1 MLDDRRAKSKPGPF
15 KKGPVGAPDKEN
27 DPAAVAYRAYRDGA
41 DREEFKQGV
50 EDDAKKKGGRL
61 GESEELEEIKGA
73 MGGNIANLDREGRR
87 RVGGAPGTSGRSEI
101 HNVAFAPDES
111 ETDDD
116 YYVFKNEIIDGM
128 LDQLDIDPQS
138 QEGMDLRVAIKAA
151 AEKFSARSADRRRDV
166 DPLAAKAGIK
176 KRLGLG
182 EAEEFEEAQEMEQIS
197 ESFRR
202 YTKILKD

>member
-1 MLDDRRAKSKPGPF
+1 MKVSKEQLKALIKEELEAVMKEAESELEEAKE
-15 KKGPVGAPDKEN
+15 A
-27 DPAAVAYRAYRDGA
+27 
-41 DREEFKQGV
+41 Q
-50 EDDAKKKGGRL
+50 
-61 GESEELEEIKGA
+61 EELEEIKGA
-73 MGGNIANLDREGRR
+73 MGGNIANLDREMRR
-87 RVGGAPGTSGRSEI
+87 RTGGAPGTSGRSEI

-128 LDQLDIDPQS
+128 LNQLDIDPQS

-166 DPLAAKAGIK
+166 DPLATKTGIK